1 MTRKT
6 KFFTAI
12 ALIGLVAVVGFRE
25 ISKSCGD
32 APAAGGH
39 SHGEESQE
47 AAREGFG
54 TRVCEIG
61 FFSALSEKVGLSGV
75 REAGE
80 KVSAAEEPAG
90 HAHGDKEADGHTHGV
105 TSDGHAKDADGHEPG
120 PKETGGPPA
129 TDAAATNTDSDGH
142 AHGEKEKDGHAHGAE
157 SDGHAKEPDGHEHGV
172 GEPAGHQH
180 GAEEAGHSHSANE
193 GKESEGLVKL
203 TPEQI
208 VNADIDT
215 ASAGPATLV
224 KEIAVPG
231 RIALNADKQ
240 AKIVPRLSGTVASI
254 NKRLGEEV
262 AKGDVLATIESREV
276 ADAKSQYLEAWRAEE
291 LAKSVFEREERLWK
305 QKVTAEQ
312 EYLNAKNAFETSK
325 IQLELAH
332 QKLHTMGLEDEDIEA
347 VIKRTGEEIAFRTY
361 VIRSP
366 IAGRVT
372 ARSLILGEMVATE
385 AEIFNIADL
394 ATVWVDI
401 AVQPADLPF
410 AKEGQE
416 VIVSGEGRT
425 ARGKIV
431 ALSPVIDPET
441 RSARAIAEIDN
452 GKGEWQLGDYV
463 RAQLISG
470 RQEVSVAVPRDAI
483 QTINGQKSVFVAE
496 HGGFKARA
504 LTTGRE
510 DSQNVEVLSGLK
522 AGEKVAVKNTF
533 ALKAELGKAEAE
545 HEH

>member
-12 ALIGLVAVVGFRE
+12 ALIGLVAVIGFRE
-25 ISKSCGD
+25 ISKSCGG
-32 APAAGGH
+32 ASAAGGH

-47 AAREGFG
+47 AAGEGFG
-54 TRVCEIG
+54 TRLCEIG
-61 FFSALSEKVGLSGV
+61 FFSALGEKVGLSGV
-75 REAGE
+75 RQAGE
-80 KVSAAEEPAG
+80 KVSAADEPAG
-90 HAHGDKEADGHTHGV
+90 HAHGDKEADGHTHGAP
-105 TSDGHAKDADGHEPG
+105 SDGHAKDADGHEHG
-120 PKETGGPPA
+120 PKETGGQPA
-129 TDAAATNTDSDGH
+129 TDSDGH

-157 SDGHAKEPDGHEHGV
+157 SDGHAKEPDGHEHGA

-208 VNADIDT
+208 ANADIDT

-240 AKIVPRLSGTVASI
+240 AKIVPKLSGTVASI

-332 QKLHTMGLEDEDIEA
+332 QKLHTMGLEEEDIEA

-394 ATVWVDI
+394 ATVWVDL

-416 VIVSGEGRT
+416 VVVSGEDRT
-425 ARGKIV
+425 GRGKIV

-452 GKGEWQLGDYV
+452 SKGEWQLGDYV

-496 HGGFKARA
+496 PGGFKARP

-522 AGEKVAVKNTF
+522 AGENVAVKNTF

>member
-6 KFFTAI
+6 KFFTAL
-12 ALIGLVAVVGFRE
+12 ALIGLLVVIGVRE
-25 ISKSCGD
+25 ISRSCGG
-32 APAAGGH
+32 APTESGH
-39 SHGEESQE
+39 SHGDSHGQESQE
-47 AAREGFG
+47 AAAEGFG
-54 TRVCEIG
+54 TRACEIG
-61 FFSALSEKVGLSGV
+61 FFSALAEEIGLNGIRHVGETMAAPKSPDAHVHEEKE
-75 REAGE
+75 EAGHTHGE
-80 KVSAAEEPAG
+80 KEE
-90 HAHGDKEADGHTHGV
+90 DGHTHG
-105 TSDGHAKDADGHEPG
+105 GEP
-120 PKETGGPPA
+120 
-129 TDAAATNTDSDGH
+129 
-142 AHGEKEKDGHAHGAE
+142 
-157 SDGHAKEPDGHEHGV
+157 DGHAKEPDGHEHSAA
-172 GEPAGHQH
+172 EPEGHKH
-180 GAEEAGHSHSANE
+180 ADEAGHAHE
-193 GKESEGLVKL
+193 KDEEGLLKL

-208 VNADIDT
+208 
-215 ASAGPATLV
+215 ASAGIETAAAEPATLV

-240 AKIVPRLSGTVASI
+240 AKIVPKLSGTVASI
-254 NKRLGEEV
+254 NKRLGEVV

-332 QKLHTMGLEDEDIEA
+332 QKLHTMGLEEKDIEA
-347 VIKRTGEEIAFRTY
+347 VSNRTGEESSFRTY
-361 VIRSP
+361 EIRSP

-372 ARSLILGEMVATE
+372 ARSLILGEMVATD

-394 ATVWVDI
+394 ATLWVDL

-441 RSARAIAEIDN
+441 RTARAIAEIDN

-470 RQEVSVAVPRDAI
+470 RQDVGVAVPRDAI
-483 QTINGQKSVFVAE
+483 QTINGQKSVFVAQD
-496 HGGFKARA
+496 GGFKARA
-504 LTTGRE
+504 VTTGRE
-510 DSQNVEVLSGLK
+510 DSQNIEIVSGLK
-522 AGEKVAVKNTF
+522 PGDSIAIKNTF